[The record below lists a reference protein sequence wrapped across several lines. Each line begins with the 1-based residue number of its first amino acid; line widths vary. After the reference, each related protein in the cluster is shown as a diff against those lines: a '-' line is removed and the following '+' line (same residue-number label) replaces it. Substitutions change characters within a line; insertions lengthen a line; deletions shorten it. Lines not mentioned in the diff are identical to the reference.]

1 MVMIMKKRYNKAQ
14 KNVLEYLE
22 SKFLVRNYVSALDLA
37 IIQNPEDFPKNK
49 GKDKH
54 YNRGV
59 EHAKKDLAML
69 GFFFVQMKP
78 RYRLKIMQ
86 STEFKNFINDFLDVG
101 VGKFHYLTREE
112 DEQSTAF
119 YLQMLGICLLKL
131 SRLMPE
137 EFIKAFNN
145 SAQPLSDLIHG
156 IYEFQRKNNM
166 KTIPKFETIALP
178 IA

>member
-1 MVMIMKKRYNKAQ
+1 MVKRHGKEQTKQMEWLKSRY
-14 KNVLEYLE
+14 
-22 SKFLVRNYVSALDLA
+22 LVRNYVSALDLA
-37 IIQNPEDFPKNK
+37 IIQNPKDFPKNK

-112 DEQSTAF
+112 EEQSTAF
-119 YLQMLGICLLKL
+119 YLQMLGVCLLKL

-166 KTIPKFETIALP
+166 KTIPKFDAIALP